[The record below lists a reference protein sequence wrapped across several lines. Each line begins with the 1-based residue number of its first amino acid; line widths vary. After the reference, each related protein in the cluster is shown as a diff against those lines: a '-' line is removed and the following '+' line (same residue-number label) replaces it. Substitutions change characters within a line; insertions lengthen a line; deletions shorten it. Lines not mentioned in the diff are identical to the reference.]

1 MREIQIVID
10 ALNETADHL
19 SRLPWSTGP
28 EEALRQ
34 VAQNI
39 QKKMEKMEKIDA

>member
-1 MREIQIVID
+1 MREMQIVIE

-19 SRLPWSTGP
+19 GNLPWSTGP

-34 VAQNI
+34 VANRI
-39 QKKMEKMEKIDA
+39 QEKMDA